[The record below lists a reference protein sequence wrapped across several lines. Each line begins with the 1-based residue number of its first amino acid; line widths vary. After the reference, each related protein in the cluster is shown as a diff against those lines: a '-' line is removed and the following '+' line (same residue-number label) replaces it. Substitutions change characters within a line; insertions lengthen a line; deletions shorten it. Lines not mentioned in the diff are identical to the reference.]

1 MNEQTKELIKE
12 YAKANKIGVEKLER
26 FVDYILSMQPQPEP
40 IIEYVQQPVKE
51 PVTEKVHGKTTDESL
66 RIREQI
72 IAMQES
78 LKGKLFTS
86 KELAQQL
93 DADPAYVSNNLRWL
107 GDNKGLVKIVGR
119 KDREQGGRGRK
130 ENIWAIAQ

>member
-1 MNEQTKELIKE
+1 MNEQTKAMVLEF
-12 YAKANKIGVEKLER
+12 AAANKIGREKLER

-40 IIEYVQQPVKE
+40 IIEYVQAAAPV
-51 PVTEKVHGKTTDESL
+51 EKVHGKTTDESL

-72 IAMQES
+72 LAMQES

-93 DADPAYVSNNLRWL
+93 QADPAYVSNNLRWL

-130 ENIWAIAQ
+130 ENIWQIAQ

>member
-1 MNEQTKELIKE
+1 MKESTKELVQTW
-12 YAKANKIGVEKLER
+12 AKQNKIGREKLEQ
-26 FVDYILSMQPQPEP
+26 F
-40 IIEYVQQPVKE
+40 IEYVLVMEAPAEVFPEEGASSQR
-51 PVTEKVHGKTTDESL
+51 GRRTTDESL

-72 IAMQES
+72 MAMQES

-86 KELAQQL
+86 KELAQQIS
-93 DADPAYVSNNLRWL
+93 AEPNYVTNNLRWL
-107 GDNKGLVKIVGR
+107 ADNMGIVKLVGR

>member
-1 MNEQTKELIKE
+1 MNEQTKQLIKE
-12 YAKANKIGVEKLER
+12 YAKANKLGVEKLER

-40 IIEYVQQPVKE
+40 IIE
-51 PVTEKVHGKTTDESL
+51 EKIHGKTTDESL

-72 IAMQES
+72 LAMQES

-93 DADPAYVSNNLRWL
+93 NADPAYVSNNLRWL

-119 KDREQGGRGRK
+119 KDRGQGGRGRK